1 MEGYHE
7 ALLEKPSGQVAVE
20 QLRKDPAL
28 PRVVV
33 AYIKQL
39 VKLVIIQTTPALG
52 VNGHV
57 EES

>member
-1 MEGYHE
+1 M
-7 ALLEKPSGQVAVE
+7 AVE

-39 VKLVIIQTTPALG
+39 VKLVIIQATPALG